1 MSKGDI
7 PSREPLGT
15 WGEDEAA
22 RALEA
27 RGWRI
32 LERNYR
38 AGRRE
43 IDLIVR
49 RGDLIAFVEV
59 KTRAGTGYGHPEEAV
74 TALKRREIEA
84 VAREFLARR
93 RLGRVGVRFDVVGI
107 VVGPGRR
114 LLRLTHVPDAWRP
127 ASR

>member
-1 MSKGDI
+1 MVDGKLASGQ
-7 PSREPLGT
+7 SLGA
-15 WGEDEAA
+15 WGEARAA

-27 RGWRI
+27 RGWSI

-38 AGRRE
+38 CGRRE
-43 IDLIVR
+43 IDLIAR
-49 RGDLIAFVEV
+49 RGDLVAFVEV

-74 TALKRREIEA
+74 TSLKRREIEA
-84 VAREFLARR
+84 VALEFLTRR
-93 RLGRVGVRFDVVGI
+93 RLGGVQVRFDVVGI

-114 LLRLTHVPDAWRP
+114 LVRLTHVPDAWRP

>member
-1 MSKGDI
+1 MTNRD
-7 PSREPLGT
+7 PQRLGA

-32 LERNYR
+32 VERNYR
-38 AGRRE
+38 FGRRE
-43 IDLIVR
+43 VDLIAR

-74 TALKRREIEA
+74 TPLKQREIEA
-84 VAREFLARR
+84 VAREFLARH
-93 RLGRVGVRFDVVGI
+93 RLVGVEVRFDVVGI
-107 VVGPGRR
+107 VVGARRR